1 MRPRPRVL
9 LLIALL
15 ASCTQPGGHPA
26 AAPRPSGETGT
37 VAVLP
42 FRTGGVLSQAGT
54 FQEIDDAQAGP
65 GDHGPLAARALAGD
79 LVKRGLGVVDP
90 ERVFGAASLADAGH
104 YDPAFAVR
112 LAGKLGARFVVLGA
126 LVRFRQREGSALG
139 VTSPASVAYQVA
151 LVRAADQAILGT
163 DRFDYTQQSLSENL
177 LDLPRFLKA
186 GGRWMSREEIL
197 EGALEETAH
206 RLAADLAATPPARR
220 H

>member
-1 MRPRPRVL
+1 MRPHQPVL
-9 LLIALL
+9 ALIALL
-15 ASCTQPGGHPA
+15 ASCTEPGGHPA
-26 AAPRPSGETGT
+26 PLPPSAEKGT

-42 FRTGGVLSQAGT
+42 FRTGGVLSQAGA
-54 FQEIDDAQAGP
+54 FEEVDDAQAGP
-65 GDHGPLAARALAGD
+65 GDHGPLPARALAGD
-79 LVKRGLGVVDP
+79 LEKSGLGVVDP
-90 ERVFGAASLADAGH
+90 ERVFGAASLAEAGH
-104 YDPAFAVR
+104 YDPAFASR

-151 LVRAADQAILGT
+151 LVRAADKAILGT

-186 GGRWMSREEIL
+186 GGRWMTREEIL

-206 RLAADLAATPPARR
+206 KLVAALAETPPARHR
-220 H
+220 

>member
-1 MRPRPRVL
+1 
-9 LLIALL
+9 
-15 ASCTQPGGHPA
+15 
-26 AAPRPSGETGT
+26 
-37 VAVLP
+37 
-42 FRTGGVLSQAGT
+42 
-54 FQEIDDAQAGP
+54 
-65 GDHGPLAARALAGD
+65 
-79 LVKRGLGVVDP
+79 
-90 ERVFGAASLADAGH
+90 VFGAASLADAGH

>member
-1 MRPRPRVL
+1 MRSHRVL
-9 LLIALL
+9 ALIALL
-15 ASCTQPGGHPA
+15 TSCTQPAGHS
-26 AAPRPSGETGT
+26 AAPLPSVEKGA

-42 FRTGGVLSQAGT
+42 FQTGGVLSQAGA
-54 FQEIDDAQAGP
+54 FQGIDDAQAGP

-79 LVKRGLGVVDP
+79 LAKSGLAVADP

-104 YDPAFAVR
+104 YDPAFAAR

-126 LVRFRQREGSALG
+126 LGRFRQREGSALG

-151 LVRAADQAILGT
+151 LVRASDQAILGT

-186 GGRWMSREEIL
+186 GGRWMTREEIL
-197 EGALEETAH
+197 QGALEETAH
-206 RLAADLAATPPARR
+206 KLATALAAAPPARQR
-220 H
+220 